1 MTMELTGDW
10 RSWLQPE
17 PAYRLLLDASCT
29 LLSSFSFGSPRPHQS
44 SATTDGTCA
53 RVDLSPKALSVAWCL
68 SLSLFLSVCCLCCLL
83 VAIATFVLFD
93 NIDRF
98 LLFLLLLRYVTRRHC
113 SDGARVLPSSS
124 SSCRPSCACWLK
136 RPMYGF
142 FSPSPSL
149 SFCSS
154 SFSSLSAKL

>member
-1 MTMELTGDW
+1 MELTGDW

-29 LLSSFSFGSPRPHQS
+29 FLSSFSFGSPRPHQS

-83 VAIATFVLFD
+83 VALATFVLFD

-113 SDGARVLPSSS
+113 SDGARVLPS

>member
-1 MTMELTGDW
+1 MELTGDW

-68 SLSLFLSVCCLCCLL
+68 SLSFFPLCVLL
-83 VAIATFVLFD
+83 V
-93 NIDRF
+93 
-98 LLFLLLLRYVTRRHC
+98 LRCPGNVRIIR
-113 SDGARVLPSSS
+113 
-124 SSCRPSCACWLK
+124 
-136 RPMYGF
+136 
-142 FSPSPSL
+142 
-149 SFCSS
+149 
-154 SFSSLSAKL
+154 